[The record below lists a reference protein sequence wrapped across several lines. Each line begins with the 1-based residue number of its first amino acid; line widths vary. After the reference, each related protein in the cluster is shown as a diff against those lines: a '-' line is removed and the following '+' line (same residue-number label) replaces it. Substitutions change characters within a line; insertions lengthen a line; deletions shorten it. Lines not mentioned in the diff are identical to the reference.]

1 MARTAVLY
9 RRHATRLDEDRFGAL
24 AKRLVGRGP
33 EIKQT
38 EDAVFAQEAERA
50 LAFGQPCARMAGVL
64 FYVDQTVA
72 WAEPVERTLPAER
85 ARAWAESFLKE
96 GELHPGEAEGGE
108 LRFELDARETE
119 GIVFDGRERRR
130 APVTTDVLSR
140 LSLDGIEVTGP
151 RAKLRAIF
159 KTDERPVMVHA
170 GFWERLSRH
179 DERELVSEHDV
190 ASAIRARLADRR
202 NCQARTAKLVDLR
215 LVYWAE
221 EFTGGPDL
229 LVPWYFGEVE
239 LTDPQYTGKDPIQG
253 PRQVVRIPAF
263 R

>member
-1 MARTAVLY
+1 
-9 RRHATRLDEDRFGAL
+9 
-24 AKRLVGRGP
+24 
-33 EIKQT
+33 
-38 EDAVFAQEAERA
+38 
-50 LAFGQPCARMAGVL
+50 
-64 FYVDQTVA
+64 
-72 WAEPVERTLPAER
+72 
-85 ARAWAESFLKE
+85 
-96 GELHPGEAEGGE
+96 
-108 LRFELDARETE
+108 
-119 GIVFDGRERRR
+119 
-130 APVTTDVLSR
+130 
-140 LSLDGIEVTGP
+140 
-151 RAKLRAIF
+151 
-159 KTDERPVMVHA
+159 MVHA